1 MKVIVDGLKVYP
13 FQSFSDA
20 SVFCNQYHPE
30 AEVVTLKGHDD
41 LFILKGEFQK
51 NRIEYFD
58 TQGYF
63 TSKEFLH

>member
-20 SVFCNQYHPE
+20 SVFCKQYHPE
-30 AEVVTLKGHDD
+30 AEVVSLKGHAD
-41 LFILKGEFQK
+41 LFVLKGEDRK
-51 NRIEYFD
+51 HGTEYFD
-58 TQGYF
+58 AHGYF